1 MKDTM
6 LDFFVQ
12 IEAEK
17 IPARPAIK
25 QPEQCQHC
33 GDWSPN
39 SYLLQTNHGLYFNGW
54 CSRRFWASTRK
65 NDEDL
70 EWLSSHGFEVLD
82 PWAVAA

>member
-12 IEAEK
+12 IEAEQVPK
-17 IPARPAIK
+17 KPETR

-39 SYLLQTNHGLYFNGW
+39 AYLLQTNHGEYFNGW
-54 CSRRFWASTRK
+54 CGRRFWASTRK

-70 EWLSSHGFEVLD
+70 AWLSGHGFEVLD
-82 PWAVAA
+82 PWEVAA